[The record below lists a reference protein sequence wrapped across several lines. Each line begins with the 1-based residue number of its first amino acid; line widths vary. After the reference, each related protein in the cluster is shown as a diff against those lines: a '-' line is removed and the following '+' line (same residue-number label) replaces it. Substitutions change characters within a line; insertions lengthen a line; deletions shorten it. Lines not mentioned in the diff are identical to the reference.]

1 MDRLDETRL
10 LKLLEWMSEAAPEE
24 HPDDV
29 DPSAHLKQKFGDKP
43 QAGHKRINP
52 KDMSGDSPEEN
63 PVKSQMSPKLA
74 GERAKAITVLG
85 RVAGFIDKYSDL
97 AVDKFGG
104 ASAAPEKSIAIKG
117 SDNDLGVRQG
127 TQTKGAGDRATKS
140 GGVKS
145 MQQMMSKD
153 KVMQLVEKLPMM
165 PSSQMNFAVRAIGNY
180 IWKIHATARDNLRTA
195 TKQMLSKQKGYKVKS
210 DEVGYA
216 ESLKAASREF
226 DEDSTMIKGDL
237 NMLAAVCGL
246 LKRSG
251 GFGGAADQ
259 TFLRKVIKGYVDAAG
274 GFHLLGIDIKP
285 QESDVALPPELAA
298 LAAEPEKEDDDE
310 EDEPKKSKKSS
321 VKGSAA
327 PKVSAKGPTVRK
339 ASTVAQSSDTSD
351 EEADEFLKGIA
362 DSYSRRVDNYMTSII
377 ELAAA
382 DAKPKWWNEI

>member
-1 MDRLDETRL
+1 MDRLDEAKL

-29 DPSAHLKQKFGDKP
+29 DSSAHLKQKFGDKP

-52 KDMSGDSPEEN
+52 KDMSGDNPEDN

-85 RVAGFIDKYSDL
+85 RVAGFIDKYSNL

-104 ASAAPEKSIAIKG
+104 SSATPGGFALG
-117 SDNDLGVRQG
+117 GGVRK
-127 TQTKGAGDRATKS
+127 TAPTTGAGIRGSEGGGTKS
-140 GGVKS
+140 FS
-145 MQQMMSKD
+145 QMMSKD

-180 IWKIHATARDNLRTA
+180 IWKIHAQARDDLRKA
-195 TKQMLSKQKGYKVKS
+195 TKEKVKGQLGK
-210 DEVGYA
+210 DQKVDTQDPAYQDK
-216 ESLKAASREF
+216 LKAASAEF
-226 DEDSTMIKGDL
+226 DKDSTMIKGDL

-285 QESDVALPPELAA
+285 QESDVALPPELAS
-298 LAAEPEKEDDDE
+298 LAAEPEKEEDE

-321 VKGSAA
+321 VKGSASP
-327 PKVSAKGPTVRK
+327 PKTSAKGPTVRK

-362 DSYSRRVDNYMTSII
+362 DSYARRVDNFMTSII

-382 DAKPKWWNEI
+382 DATPKWWNEI